1 MCIPHAPLRSTK
13 NKQYSPG
20 SSSGRQK
27 NSTQI
32 SIFIVYKAYVSAA
45 RIVFVPLVSALT
57 TTLKNGILTSVS
69 GFLFLAT
76 LDNRLLIVISFFR
89 LSVW

>member
-1 MCIPHAPLRSTK
+1 MCIPHALLRSTK

-45 RIVFVPLVSALT
+45 RIVFVPLVSALRARYNKFQLEHQTDLFQFSEFHGIGFPT
-57 TTLKNGILTSVS
+57 T
-69 GFLFLAT
+69 
-76 LDNRLLIVISFFR
+76 
-89 LSVW
+89 